1 MTTPTAPT
9 TVAKLG
15 PGTLTI
21 GETGAEIDVSC
32 LVNGA
37 KIVASKDVSD
47 PTTKL
52 CGTKRQGTTS
62 YTYELSGNMDID
74 LADPEGIFALSQ
86 ANPGTEVAYV
96 FTPSTEAGVAAAG
109 MLVLDPLDFGGD
121 EFGDDLTS
129 DYTFALT
136 DKPAYTWPAPPPPP
150 PAPGE

>member
-1 MTTPTAPT
+1 MTQPVAPT

-21 GETGAEIDVSC
+21 GQTGTPIDVSC

-37 KIVASKDVSD
+37 KIVATKDVSD

-52 CGTKRQGTTS
+52 CGTKRSGTIS

-74 LADPEGIFALSQ
+74 PADPDGIFALSQ
-86 ANPGTEVAYV
+86 NNPGTEVEYV
-96 FTPSTEAGVAAAG
+96 FTPSTEAGTSAAG
-109 MLVLDPLDFGGD
+109 VLVLDPLDFGGD

-136 DKPAYTWPAPPPPP
+136 DKPTYTFPTPPP
-150 PAPGE
+150 PAPPAA